1 MTTTTTMLTRAEAED
16 FLYRE
21 ARLLDEWNL
30 EGWAALFTDDGQ
42 YLIPPLEAPKAE
54 PGRALFLVYDDR
66 HRLGERA
73 KRLLKRQAHAEFPH
87 SVTSRIVGNVI
98 VDGEHDGATRVHC
111 TFVVYRSRNE
121 ESQVFPGRAIY
132 DLVRGADGAL
142 KIRSKRAIVDADSL
156 REQGRI
162 SLIL

>member
-1 MTTTTTMLTRAEAED
+1 MSASRPITRTEAED

-30 EGWAALFTDDGQ
+30 EAWAALFTDDGQ
-42 YLIPPLEAPKAE
+42 YLIPPIEAPRSE
-54 PGRALFLVYDDR
+54 PGKALFLVYDDR

-73 KRLLKRQAHAEFPH
+73 KRLLKRHAHAEFPH
-87 SVTSRIVGNVI
+87 SVTSRIIGNVI
-98 VDGEHDGATRVHC
+98 VEGEHEGVTGVHC

-121 ESQVFPGRAIY
+121 ESQVFPGRALY
-132 DLVRGADGAL
+132 ELVRDGDGAIR
-142 KIRSKRAIVDADSL
+142 IRSKRAIVDADSL